1 VIWRASKIRVYFDID
16 GKYTFQVV
24 SLETLRLEW
33 VDEQGFDKPHTPLP
47 RHPGTP
53 AMSGVTQHS
62 KQINRDAAPVP
73 ADSMSCRLSFRLPE
87 KFQHKLCH
95 NLEASQLK
103 RNHGNQDSQNW

>member
-47 RHPGTP
+47 RHPGNVWSYT
-53 AMSGVTQHS
+53 AQ
-62 KQINRDAAPVP
+62 
-73 ADSMSCRLSFRLPE
+73 
-87 KFQHKLCH
+87 
-95 NLEASQLK
+95 
-103 RNHGNQDSQNW
+103 